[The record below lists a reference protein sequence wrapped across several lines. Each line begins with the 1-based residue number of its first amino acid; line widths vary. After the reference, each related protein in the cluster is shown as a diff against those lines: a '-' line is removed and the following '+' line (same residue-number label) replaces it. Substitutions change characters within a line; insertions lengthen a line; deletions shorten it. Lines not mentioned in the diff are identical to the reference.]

1 MGLIRKTFAVR
12 LVDTAVPDA
21 GKREI
26 VTAADDRV
34 PLAKKRESN
43 DT

>member
-12 LVDTAVPDA
+12 LVDTAVHDA

-26 VTAADDRV
+26 ITAFDQV
-34 PLAKKRESN
+34 PLTKKRESN
-43 DT
+43 GT